1 MMNETLMI
9 QLTDAEARELDRLAG
24 RMGQDREG
32 LVREILRTAL
42 KSLQQIEDLERKIF
56 N

>member
-24 RMGQDREG
+24 RMGQDRDE
-32 LVREILRTAL
+32 LIQEIISRALDTLRMM
-42 KSLQQIEDLERKIF
+42 EDAGI
-56 N
+56 